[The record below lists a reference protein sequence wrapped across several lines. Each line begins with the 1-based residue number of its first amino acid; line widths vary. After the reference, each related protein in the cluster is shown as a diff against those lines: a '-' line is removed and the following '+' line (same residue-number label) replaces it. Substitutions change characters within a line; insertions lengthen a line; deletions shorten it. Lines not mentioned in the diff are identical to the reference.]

1 MKRTV
6 WLFLLAV
13 SAAHPA
19 WAQSDACATVDPEN
33 FEQVYACMSSLQRSD
48 GRTMAHGNLDTA
60 PCRTVIARYRGAVRG
75 HGVRLRSREPRAKS
89 EPLYP
94 SCALLARVVQ
104 DMTGKAAYWSG
115 CLDYGSLPPAEH
127 LRQCLKTVL
136 PGYYGVGQ
144 GRGAQRLRGC
154 GEVLGA
160 YETGLRAAMPDNGL
174 PPGYSRPD
182 CQLAADVLAQPGEET
197 AAAPPVSAPSI
208 PAAPPAAPVPSNLAP
223 DPPATATPPPV
234 SPPARPR
241 PLPGT
246 GQPQWAAC
254 LNYDPDNLPAHL
266 RACLG
271 TGREMRRMHECRE
284 VQAAYMAK
292 LIQAYGRLPE
302 NHIVLPCSVADGYL
316 AEFRAEEEAERQAAL
331 ERKKEQERQDR
342 AQLVRDAEDLR
353 DNPPPRPL
361 FARPWTTWVIL
372 LALLGGAGWSIGRF
386 VQRKRVRAAQ
396 AA

>member
-1 MKRTV
+1 MKRTG
-6 WLFLLAV
+6 WRFLLAT
-13 SAAHPA
+13 SAASPA
-19 WAQSDACATVDPEN
+19 GAQSEACATVDPESYD
-33 FEQVYACMSSLQRSD
+33 QVYACLSSLQRSD

-75 HGVRLRSREPRAKS
+75 QGVRLRSRESRAKS

-94 SCALLARVVQ
+94 SCAVLARVVQ

-115 CLDYGSLPPAEH
+115 CLDYGSLPLAEH
-127 LRQCLKTVL
+127 LSQCLKTVL
-136 PGYYGVGQ
+136 PGYYGVVGQ

-174 PPGYSRPD
+174 PPGYVRPD
-182 CQLAADVLAQPGEET
+182 CQLAADYLAQPGDN
-197 AAAPPVSAPSI
+197 ASVVPPASAPSS
-208 PAAPPAAPVPSNLAP
+208 APPPVPPAP
-223 DPPATATPPPV
+223 SHPAQDPPATATPAPV

-246 GQPQWAAC
+246 GQPQWADC
-254 LNYDPDNLPAHL
+254 LNYDPDQLPAHL
-266 RACLG
+266 RQCLG

-316 AEFRAEEEAERQAAL
+316 AEFRAEEEAEKQAAL
-331 ERKKEQERQDR
+331 ERKKEQERQVR

-353 DNPPPRPL
+353 DHPPPRPL
-361 FARPWTTWVIL
+361 FARPWVTWLVL
-372 LALLGGAGWSIGRF
+372 LALIGGVGWSGWRALR
-386 VQRKRVRAAQ
+386 RKRVQAVQ